1 VRIAY
6 VITRADAVGGASIHL
21 RDLARAMI
29 ERGGEAMVF
38 VGGEGPVTAQLE
50 AAGIPFR
57 SLRFL
62 RRSVHP
68 LRDMRALEELGR
80 ALGEFAPE
88 LVSAHTAKAGWI
100 GRAVA
105 ARRGWPVLYTPHGW
119 AIGDRLGPAQGLVFR
134 WAERVAAGWAS
145 GIVCVS
151 EYERELALR
160 AGIAGA
166 EKLHVI
172 YNGVRDIPETWRA
185 EPGANPVRMVSVARL
200 EAPKD
205 FRTLLKAL
213 AALRSLDWELEL
225 IGDGPLEREVR
236 EVAARGGIAERVRLL
251 GYQAEPAIALA
262 RAQIFV
268 LSSRSEGFPRSILE
282 AMRAGLAVVASNVG
296 GVSEAVAE
304 GATGLLVPAGNAE
317 ALSGA
322 LRKLIGDAAERKR
335 MGHAARLTYEGR
347 FGFER
352 MFRKT
357 VALYD
362 AVARVREGLKY

>member
-1 VRIAY
+1 
-6 VITRADAVGGASIHL
+6 
-21 RDLARAMI
+21 MI
-29 ERGGEAMVF
+29 ERGDEAMVF

-160 AGIAGA
+160 AGIAGT

-172 YNGVRDIPETWRA
+172 HNGVRDIPETLRA
-185 EPGANPVRMVSVARL
+185 TPEANPVRMVSVARL

-205 FRTLLKAL
+205 FRTLLEAL

-225 IGDGPLEREVR
+225 VGDGPLEREVR
-236 EVAARGGIAERVRLL
+236 EVARRGGIAERVRLL

-352 MFRKT
+352 MLQKT

>member
-1 VRIAY
+1 MRIAY
-6 VITRADAVGGASIHL
+6 AITRADAVGGASIHV
-21 RDLARAMI
+21 RDLARAML
-29 ERGGEAMVF
+29 ERGHEAVVF
-38 VGGEGPVTAQLE
+38 VGGEGPVTALLQT
-50 AAGIPFR
+50 AGVPFR

-62 RRSVHP
+62 QRPVHP
-68 LRDMRALEELGR
+68 LRDARAMAELRRALDR
-80 ALGEFAPE
+80 FRPE
-88 LVSAHTAKAGWI
+88 LVSTHTAKAGWI
-100 GRAVA
+100 GRAVC

-119 AIGDRLGPAQGLVFR
+119 AIGDRFGAAQGTLFR
-134 WAERVAAGWAS
+134 WAERIAAGWAS

-172 YNGVRDIPETWRA
+172 HNGVRDVPETLRA
-185 EPGANPVRMVSVARL
+185 EAGANPVRLVSVARL

-205 FRTLLKAL
+205 HRTLLEAL
-213 AALRSLDWELEL
+213 AALRSLEWELEL
-225 IGDGPLEREVR
+225 VGDGPLEREVR
-236 EVAARGGIAERVRLL
+236 EVARRRGIAERVHLL
-251 GYQAEPAIALA
+251 GRQAEPAVALA

-282 AMRAGLAVVASNVG
+282 AMRAGVPVVASKVG
-296 GVSEAVAE
+296 GVSEAVAD
-304 GATGLLVPAGNAE
+304 GATGLLVPAGNVE

-322 LRKLIGDAAERKR
+322 LRRLIEDASERRR
-335 MGHAARLTYEGR
+335 MGVMARLTYEER

-352 MFRKT
+352 MLEKT

-362 AVARVREGLKY
+362 AVARIRDGLKY

>member
-1 VRIAY
+1 
-6 VITRADAVGGASIHL
+6 
-21 RDLARAMI
+21 
-29 ERGGEAMVF
+29 
-38 VGGEGPVTAQLE
+38 
-50 AAGIPFR
+50 
-57 SLRFL
+57 
-62 RRSVHP
+62 
-68 LRDMRALEELGR
+68 
-80 ALGEFAPE
+80 
-88 LVSAHTAKAGWI
+88 
-100 GRAVA
+100 
-105 ARRGWPVLYTPHGW
+105 
-119 AIGDRLGPAQGLVFR
+119 
-134 WAERVAAGWAS
+134 
-145 GIVCVS
+145 
-151 EYERELALR
+151 
-160 AGIAGA
+160 
-166 EKLHVI
+166 
-172 YNGVRDIPETWRA
+172 
-185 EPGANPVRMVSVARL
+185 MVSVARL

-352 MFRKT
+352 MLQKT